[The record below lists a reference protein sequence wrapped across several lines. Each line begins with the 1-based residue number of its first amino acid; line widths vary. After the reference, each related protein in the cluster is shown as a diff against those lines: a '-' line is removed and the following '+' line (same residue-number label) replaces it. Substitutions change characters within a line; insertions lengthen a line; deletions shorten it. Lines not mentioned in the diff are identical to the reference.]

1 MKEGILKTKR
11 YWIYIAAGTL
21 FLLGVFAGVIGIAQ
35 ELDPAQI
42 REEFRRRL
50 GGSDGVNVYISVITK
65 EKSDEES
72 LMKRLQED
80 VERELQ
86 DAEIKVLSKSDLD
99 YVTGRPRLGVF
110 LVIYKEPSSRDF
122 YIYTFQIIHFENATL
137 ERNYRYAEG
146 VCWDSGRYVGRDKMN
161 SIVRSIR
168 THVQRYISDYLA
180 ANPKPPKQDDETLIP

>member
-1 MKEGILKTKR
+1 MKAKKYR
-11 YWIYIAAGTL
+11 IYIAAGTL
-21 FLLGVFAGVIGIAQ
+21 FLLGVFAGVIGFAQ
-35 ELDPAQI
+35 ELSPAEI

-72 LMKRLQED
+72 MTKQLQED

-86 DAEIKVLSKSDLD
+86 DAGIKVLSKEELD
-99 YVTGRPRLGVF
+99 YVTGRPRLGVYVVTF
-110 LVIYKEPSSRDF
+110 KEPSLRDV
-122 YIYTFQIIHFENATL
+122 YLYTFQIVHFENATL

-146 VCWDSGRYVGRDKMN
+146 VCWDSGRYVGRDKTN

-180 ANPKPPKQDDETLIP
+180 ANPKQRNRNDEANTP